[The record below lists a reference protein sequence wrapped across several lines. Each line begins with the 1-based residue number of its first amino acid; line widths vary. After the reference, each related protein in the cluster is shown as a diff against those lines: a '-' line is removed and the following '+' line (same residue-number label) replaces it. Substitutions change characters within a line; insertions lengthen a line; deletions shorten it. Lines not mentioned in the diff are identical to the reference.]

1 MIPPIMASTTYVDWR
16 LCCFNAVVSVKEIQ
30 QNDRIAWGN
39 PYLKNWP
46 VFQSDAG
53 SLKVSFDETKIINHN
68 HYTFTIFTPIS
79 TIVFTTIIIIFLTII
94 IVYVQN
100 WLPQMIRKASV
111 NEEVELFTLCTLFVI
126 IAIQQKVALTNN
138 ISPYTRKFYNKKIV
152 LICEVI
158 VPLFSSSSTSFVRIS
173 SSVKSLYPTMLNAA
187 TRTIYTVPLFK
198 LSRVHVNEEE
208 ICSIREQFL
217 SLSGSPFSFTC
228 TR

>member
-111 NEEVELFTLCTLFVI
+111 NEEVELFILCTLFVI

-138 ISPYTRKFYNKKIV
+138 ISPYTRKFYNKKNCTYLWSHCTFIFIV
-152 LICEVI
+152 IDIFCSNFLFCKITVSHNVKCCNAHNIHSTTLQI
-158 VPLFSSSSTSFVRIS
+158 VQSTRKRGRNLFNSWAIFESQWITLLFH
-173 SSVKSLYPTMLNAA
+173 LY
-187 TRTIYTVPLFK
+187 
-198 LSRVHVNEEE
+198 
-208 ICSIREQFL
+208 
-217 SLSGSPFSFTC
+217 
-228 TR
+228 